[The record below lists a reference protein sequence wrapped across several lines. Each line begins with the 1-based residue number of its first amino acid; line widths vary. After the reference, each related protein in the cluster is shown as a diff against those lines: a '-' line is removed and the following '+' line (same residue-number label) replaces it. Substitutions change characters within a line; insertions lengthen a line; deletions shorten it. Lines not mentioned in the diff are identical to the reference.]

1 MPNMKRVEIIANN
14 SVEENL
20 IEDLEREIEKFR
32 YSLLPVTH
40 GKGRQG
46 SRLGDIVWPEENFI
60 LISYVDDLDAQKARD
75 AVELLKARFPNE
87 GIKIYSVAAD

>member
-1 MPNMKRVEIIANN
+1 MKRVEIIANN

-20 IEDLEREIEKFR
+20 IEDLEREIEAFQ
-32 YSLLPVTH
+32 YSLFPVTH

-46 SRLGDIVWPEENFI
+46 SRLGDVVWPEENLI
-60 LISYVDDLDAQKARD
+60 LISYVDDLDAQRAREVV
-75 AVELLKARFPNE
+75 ARLKARFPKE